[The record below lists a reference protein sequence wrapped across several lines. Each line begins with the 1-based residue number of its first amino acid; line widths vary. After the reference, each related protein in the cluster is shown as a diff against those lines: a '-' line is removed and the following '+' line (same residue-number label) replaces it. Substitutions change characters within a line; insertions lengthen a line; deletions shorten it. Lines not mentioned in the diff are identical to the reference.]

1 MRPTI
6 VIHVWYTSRV
16 YSHVPLFSNLPA
28 DHHLL
33 WKKNPQLRCGIR
45 FSIIKL
51 FFPFPFSSS
60 LFYFVYQVSLLS
72 FLLTNFFSTRTPL
85 HFFFFFHNSTL
96 YLEKIFSLTKRRE
109 EKETRR
115 EERKKLSLKNQRN
128 FPLYIFFFHRKK
140 IFSQI
145 FTIKLLSF
153 FFWGHFLSYIWHLP
167 QLQCGVAGVES
178 WSNNTQEFFNLYLSH
193 LPSD

>member
-1 MRPTI
+1 MYGIHPEYTLMFPSSPIYLPTI
-6 VIHVWYTSRV
+6 IS
-16 YSHVPLFSNLPA
+16 FE
-28 DHHLL
+28 
-33 WKKNPQLRCGIR
+33 KKIPNSDVGIR

-115 EERKKLSLKNQRN
+115 EERKKPVTEKS
-128 FPLYIFFFHRKK
+128 
-140 IFSQI
+140 
-145 FTIKLLSF
+145 
-153 FFWGHFLSYIWHLP
+153 
-167 QLQCGVAGVES
+167 A
-178 WSNNTQEFFNLYLSH
+178 
-193 LPSD
+193 